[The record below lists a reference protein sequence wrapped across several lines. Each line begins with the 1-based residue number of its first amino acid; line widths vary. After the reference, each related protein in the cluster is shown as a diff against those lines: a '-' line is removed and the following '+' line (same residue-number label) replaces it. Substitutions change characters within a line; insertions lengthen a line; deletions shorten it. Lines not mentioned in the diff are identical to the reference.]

1 MSNYKNVFFSTLPL
15 VPDLTKHSVAV
26 VVTHLVS
33 DASNFLS
40 AVKDQFSDL
49 IIIPKSSSKTVE
61 ALNQYSNYGVML
73 DFTRHQIMKNP
84 SDVMRILDSYI
95 LGRKFLI
102 FDMGGYFLP
111 LIDFLND
118 RTGQFIGIIEDTENG
133 HLRYLKVINKSGG
146 CKFPIISVA
155 RSELKEPEDILVGQ
169 AIAFSV
175 EKVLRSNLLILVNK
189 SVLVIGYGKIGAGIC
204 NAMKGR
210 GATVHFYDVDPLRT
224 IKALASGYKTG
235 EKCDLLSNADLI
247 ISATGNKG
255 LSKNDLQY
263 VKSGVYIFT
272 ATSSDDE
279 FEECLLKFC
288 QIVTKDSNFIEVNLE
303 KDVKK
308 VHLYNG
314 GNSINFVDGA
324 VVDRYI
330 ELVQAEMLFAANILH
345 TKDPG
350 KLCEVGNSEK
360 RFIARSWLNYYS
372 NYS

>member
-1 MSNYKNVFFSTLPL
+1 
-15 VPDLTKHSVAV
+15 
-26 VVTHLVS
+26 
-33 DASNFLS
+33 
-40 AVKDQFSDL
+40 
-49 IIIPKSSSKTVE
+49 
-61 ALNQYSNYGVML
+61 
-73 DFTRHQIMKNP
+73 
-84 SDVMRILDSYI
+84 
-95 LGRKFLI
+95 
-102 FDMGGYFLP
+102 
-111 LIDFLND
+111 
-118 RTGQFIGIIEDTENG
+118 
-133 HLRYLKVINKSGG
+133 
-146 CKFPIISVA
+146 
-155 RSELKEPEDILVGQ
+155 
-169 AIAFSV
+169 
-175 EKVLRSNLLILVNK
+175 
-189 SVLVIGYGKIGAGIC
+189 
-204 NAMKGR
+204 MKGR
-210 GATVHFYDVDPLRT
+210 GAAVHFYDVDPLRT

-235 EKCDLLSNADLI
+235 EKSDLLSNADLI

-288 QIVTKDSNFIEVNLE
+288 QIVTRDSNLVEINLE

-330 ELVQAEMLFAANILH
+330 ELVQAEMLLAANLLH

-360 RFIARSWLNYYS
+360 RFIARSWLNYYA